1 MYTMKVSYK
10 KLWVMLISKGISRA
24 NFRRAVNIAPN
35 TLTKMRRD
43 EEVSMSVLLRICAF
57 LDCNIGDI
65 VDAVRVNC
73 DDLEN

>member
-10 KLWVMLISKGISRA
+10 KLWVMLIHKGISKA
-24 NFRRAVNIAPN
+24 DFRRAVNIAPN